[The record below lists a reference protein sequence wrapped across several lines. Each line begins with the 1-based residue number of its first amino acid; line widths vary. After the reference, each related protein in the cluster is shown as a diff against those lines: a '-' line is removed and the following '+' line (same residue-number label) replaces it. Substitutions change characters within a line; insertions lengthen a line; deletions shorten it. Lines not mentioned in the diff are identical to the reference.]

1 MGGYVFLG
9 LVTTSPSSDA
19 LSDPILAQSLSLWET
34 TAIKI
39 LAYLPTSYSIWIGG
53 TVTKKNFWHFF
64 CFQQQL
70 FLTLLLPT
78 SFSSSVAPYDSLS
91 LEIQSNVKRF
101 VKYDSNHKTI
111 YFAIHNLLDT
121 FEIYCHLS

>member
-1 MGGYVFLG
+1 MFFLG

-53 TVTKKNFWHFF
+53 TVTKKTFDIFLFSTTAIPNSAAAHVIFF
-64 CFQQQL
+64 ICRALWLVIFRN
-70 FLTLLLPT
+70 T
-78 SFSSSVAPYDSLS
+78 
-91 LEIQSNVKRF
+91 E
-101 VKYDSNHKTI
+101 
-111 YFAIHNLLDT
+111 
-121 FEIYCHLS
+121 